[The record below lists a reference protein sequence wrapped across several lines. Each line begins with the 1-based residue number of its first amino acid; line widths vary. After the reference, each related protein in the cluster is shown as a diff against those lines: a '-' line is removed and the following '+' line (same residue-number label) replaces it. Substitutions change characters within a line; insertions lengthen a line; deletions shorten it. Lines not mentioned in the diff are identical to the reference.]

1 MSEPAPVLVVGAG
14 LAGMA
19 AACELAD
26 RGFRVRL
33 VEQAPVLGGAVLRQA
48 LQGADHRLHGP
59 HQAHGSRL
67 MQRLQ
72 QHRRSVRVSCGCQFG
87 GVDAEGY
94 ALLVHARQASH
105 EMLQPRAVIV
115 AVGATERI
123 RPRPGWHLPGVMT
136 AGAIQVG
143 MKTSLTPPSG
153 RIVLAGSGPL
163 LLAVGAQ
170 MTRMGAPPL
179 AIVEAANPLGRW
191 LEAMRLPF
199 AYGLEAARYWL
210 TLKRA
215 KVPVWMQSEVT
226 DITRQAAGL
235 RVRVETPAGIRQW
248 DLDTLGLHDG
258 IVPNDYGP
266 RSSDRLI
273 WRNAGDCHEALGAR
287 AAAAHGELVA
297 REVGALLMPGG
308 ATGRGSAL
316 RRLERERRAQARL
329 KSIYQHDENPALSQL
344 PLDTVICRCENR
356 TLGDL
361 KALGEQPSVREIRL
375 LGRFAMGACQGRFC
389 GHWVQR
395 LSGTQDMPGRSA
407 LTGAHWPSRPLS
419 IQALVTPAGHSDAYP
434 LESTI

>member
-1 MSEPAPVLVVGAG
+1 MSDAAQVLVVGAG
-14 LAGMA
+14 LAGMG
-19 AACELAD
+19 AACALAD
-26 RGFRVRL
+26 MGLRVRL

-59 HQAHGSRL
+59 HQAHGTRL

-72 QHRRSVRVSCGCQFG
+72 QHHRSVRVSCGCQFG
-87 GVDAEGY
+87 GVDAQGQ
-94 ALLVHARQASH
+94 ALLVHARQATH
-105 EMLQPRAVIV
+105 EMLQPRALIV
-115 AVGATERI
+115 AVGATERV

-143 MKTSLTPPSG
+143 MKTSLAPPSG

-191 LEAMRLPF
+191 LQALRLPT
-199 AYGLEAARYWL
+199 AYALEAAGYWL

-215 KVPVWMQSEVT
+215 EVPVWTQSEVI
-226 DITRQAAGL
+226 DITREAAGL
-235 RVRVETPAGIRQW
+235 RVRVATPAGVRQW
-248 DLDTLGLHDG
+248 DIDTLGLHDG
-258 IVPNDYGP
+258 IVPNDYGLRP
-266 RSSDRLI
+266 SDRLI
-273 WRNAGDCHEALGAR
+273 WRIAGDCHEALGAR

-297 REVGALLMPGG
+297 REIGALLMPDS
-308 ATGRGSAL
+308 ATGRGSVL

-329 KSIYQHDENPALSQL
+329 KSIYQYDEDRALRQL

-361 KALGEQPSVREIRL
+361 KALGERPSVREIRL

-389 GHWVQR
+389 GQWVQR
-395 LSGTQDMPGRSA
+395 LSGTQATPGASA
-407 LTGAHWPSRPLS
+407 LMGAHWPSRPLS

-434 LESTI
+434 LEP